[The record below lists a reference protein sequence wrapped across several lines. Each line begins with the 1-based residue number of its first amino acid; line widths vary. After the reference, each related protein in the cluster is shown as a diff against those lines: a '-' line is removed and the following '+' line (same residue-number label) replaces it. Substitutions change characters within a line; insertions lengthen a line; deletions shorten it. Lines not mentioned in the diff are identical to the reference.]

1 MVSAEHN
8 RGAVIHTQCAICE
21 SDAWD
26 RELYADRL
34 GADAATYGQFSARR
48 QPDRVH
54 YRMVRCGKC
63 GLIRSD
69 PVLPEEELAR
79 LYCGSAFDYEEE
91 SGCARLT
98 YARYVRESLPLLKDR
113 ARVLEIGC
121 GNGFFLEAALGLG
134 FAEVHGVEPSRQA
147 VEAAPPAVRG
157 RIKNELFQEGLYP
170 SAWFSMVCGFQVLD
184 HLTRPNEVL
193 RVCRLLLQPGGVAL
207 FINHD
212 AGAWTNLILGE
223 RSPIIDIEHTYL
235 YDKKTMAR
243 IFRKN
248 GFEVLR
254 VFAVRNEYPL
264 AYWFKLAP
272 MPTWLKT
279 RLLPAVKRSRYGR
292 WIVPM
297 RAGNLGILARA
308 GG

>member
-1 MVSAEHN
+1 M
-8 RGAVIHTQCAICE
+8 IHTQCAICE

-26 RELYADRL
+26 RELYPDRL
-34 GADAATYGQFSARR
+34 GPDAATYGRFSARR

-54 YRMVRCGKC
+54 YRMVRCQKC

-91 SGCARLT
+91 SVCACVT
-98 YARYVRESLPLLKDR
+98 YARYVGESLPLAKER
-113 ARVLEIGC
+113 TRMLEIGC
-121 GNGFFLEAALGLG
+121 GNGFFLEKALGLG

-147 VEAAPPAVRG
+147 VEAASPAVRG

-170 SAWFSMVCGFQVLD
+170 PGSFSLVCGFQVLD

-193 RVCRLLLQPGGVAL
+193 RACRVLLEPGGFAL

-212 AGAWTNLILGE
+212 VGAWTNRILGE

-235 YDKKTMAR
+235 YDKKTMVQ

-254 VFAVRNEYPL
+254 IFPVRNEYPL
-264 AYWFKLAP
+264 AYWCKMAP
-272 MPTWLKT
+272 VPAGLKM
-279 RLLPAVKRSRYGR
+279 RLLPVLRRSRCGK
-292 WIVPM
+292 WIMPM
-297 RAGNLGILARA
+297 RAGNLGILARV